1 MTSTDWQ
8 TVAEPD
14 EARRGRSPR
23 TRPNWPRTL
32 RRVPSYL
39 FLAVSALLSVFPLY
53 FMVVSATNTSQ
64 DVLASSML
72 PGSNLVAN
80 FTELVGSQDVASAMW
95 YSTLNAVATTVLAL
109 IVCSIA
115 GYGFEVF
122 HSKGKDRLMKVLLL
136 AMMIPFAATMIP
148 LFQMFAEFGLVN
160 TTTAVILP
168 AIATPFLVLLFR
180 QASRSFPH
188 EILEAARIDGLSE
201 VSIFARIYLPT
212 MRSTYAAA
220 AVITFMTAW
229 NNFLWPKVILV
240 SNQYQT
246 MPMLISNLRAGYV
259 TNYGVLM
266 LAVLLASLP
275 TMVLFL
281 ILQRS
286 FAEGI
291 TGAIK

>member
-1 MTSTDWQ
+1 MTDKL
-8 TVAEPD
+8 
-14 EARRGRSPR
+14 RGLPG
-23 TRPNWPRTL
+23 
-32 RRVPSYL
+32 YL
-39 FLAVSALLSVFPLY
+39 FLSVFALFSLFPLY

-64 DVLASSML
+64 DVLSSRL
-72 PGSNLVAN
+72 TPGTHLLANLRDLMG
-80 FTELVGSQDVASAMW
+80 TQDVASAMW
-95 YSTLNAVATTVLAL
+95 YSAVNAVLTTVFAL
-109 IVCSIA
+109 VICSIA

-122 HSKGKDRLMKVLLL
+122 HSKGKDRLMTVLLL

-148 LFQMFAEFGLVN
+148 LFQLFARAGMVN
-160 TTTAVILP
+160 STWAVILP
-168 AIATPFLVLLFR
+168 AISTPFLILFFR

-188 EILEAARIDGLSE
+188 EILEAARIDGLGE
-201 VSIFARIYLPT
+201 ISIFARIYVPT

-240 SNQYQT
+240 DNAYQT
-246 MPMLISNLRAGYV
+246 MPMLISNLSAGYV

-266 LAVLLASLP
+266 FAVLLASLP
-275 TMVLFL
+275 AMVVFL
-281 ILQRS
+281 VLQRS

>member
-1 MTSTDWQ
+1 MTKTQ
-8 TVAEPD
+8 
-14 EARRGRSPR
+14 
-23 TRPNWPRTL
+23 L
-32 RRVPSYL
+32 RKVPAYL
-39 FLAVSALLSVFPLY
+39 FLAVSAIVSIFPLY

-64 DVLASSML
+64 DVLNSRML
-72 PGSNLVAN
+72 PGTALFDNFSSLVAQ
-80 FTELVGSQDVASAMW
+80 QDVASAMW
-95 YSTLNAVATTVLAL
+95 YSTVNAVGTTVLAL
-109 IVCSIA
+109 FVCSIA

-122 HSKGKDRLMKVLLL
+122 HSKGKDLLMGVLLL

-148 LFQMFAEFGLVN
+148 LFRMFADFGMINSVG
-160 TTTAVILP
+160 AVILP

-188 EILEAARIDGLSE
+188 EIIEAARIDGLRE
-201 VSIFARIYLPT
+201 LSIFFRIFIPT
-212 MRSTYAAA
+212 MKSTLAAA

-240 SNQYQT
+240 NNNFQT

-259 TNYGVLM
+259 TDYGVLM

-275 TMVLFL
+275 TMVIFL
-281 ILQRS
+281 VLQRA

>member
-1 MTSTDWQ
+1 MTKTQ
-8 TVAEPD
+8 
-14 EARRGRSPR
+14 ARKLPGYS
-23 TRPNWPRTL
+23 
-32 RRVPSYL
+32 
-39 FLAVSALLSVFPLY
+39 FLSLTALASVFPLY
-53 FMVVSATNTSQ
+53 FMVVSATNTSR
-64 DVLASSML
+64 DVLNSRLL
-72 PGSNLVAN
+72 PGTALFENFSKLVAQ
-80 FTELVGSQDVASAMW
+80 QDVASAMW
-95 YSTLNAVATTVLAL
+95 YSSLNAVGTTVLAL

-122 HSKGKDRLMKVLLL
+122 HSRGKDRLMAFLLL

-148 LFQMFAEFGLVN
+148 LFQMFADFGLVN
-160 TTTAVILP
+160 SSVAVILP
-168 AIATPFLVLLFR
+168 AVATPFLVLLFR
-180 QASRSFPH
+180 QSARSFPH
-188 EILEAARIDGLSE
+188 EIVEAARLDGLSE
-201 VSIFARIYLPT
+201 LSIFFRIFLPT
-212 MRSTYAAA
+212 MRSTLAAA

-240 SNQYQT
+240 NNSYQT

-259 TNYGVLM
+259 TDYGVLM

-281 ILQRS
+281 VLQRA

>member
-1 MTSTDWQ
+1 MRKL
-8 TVAEPD
+8 P
-14 EARRGRSPR
+14 G
-23 TRPNWPRTL
+23 
-32 RRVPSYL
+32 YI
-39 FLAVSALLSVFPLY
+39 FLAIAALLSVFPLY

-64 DVLASSML
+64 DVLSSRML
-72 PGSNLVAN
+72 PGGNLLAN
-80 FTELVGSQDVASAMW
+80 LTTLLGSQDVGSAMW
-95 YSTLNAVATTVLAL
+95 YSGVTAVGTTVLAL
-109 IVCSIA
+109 GICSIA

-122 HSKGKDRLMKVLLL
+122 HSRGKDRVMSVLLL

-148 LFQMFAEFGLVN
+148 LFQMFAQFGMVN
-160 TTTAVILP
+160 SMYAVILP
-168 AIATPFLVLLFR
+168 AVSTPFLILLFR

-201 VSIFARIYLPT
+201 VGIFARIYLPT
-212 MRSTYAAA
+212 MRSTFAAA

-240 SNQYQT
+240 NNEYQT

-259 TNYGVLM
+259 TDYGVLM

-275 TMVLFL
+275 AMAIFL
-281 ILQRS
+281 ALQRS

>member
-1 MTSTDWQ
+1 VT
-8 TVAEPD
+8 
-14 EARRGRSPR
+14 RR
-23 TRPNWPRTL
+23 L
-32 RRVPSYL
+32 RRVPGYL
-39 FLAVSALLSVFPLY
+39 FLSVAALASVFPLY

-64 DVLASSML
+64 DVLASRLL
-72 PGSNLVAN
+72 PGANLVAN
-80 FTELVGSQDVASAMW
+80 FTALVASQDVASAMW
-95 YSTLNAVATTVLAL
+95 YSTVNAVATTVLAL
-109 IVCSIA
+109 VVCSIA

-122 HSKGKDRLMKVLLL
+122 HSRGKDNLMGVLLL

-148 LFQMFAEFGLVN
+148 LFQMFATFKLVN
-160 TTTAVILP
+160 STFAVILP

-180 QASRSFPH
+180 QASRGFPH
-188 EILEAARIDGLSE
+188 EIIEAARIDGLSE
-201 VSIFARIYLPT
+201 LSIFGRIFLPT

-220 AVITFMTAW
+220 AVITFMAAW

-240 SNQYQT
+240 NNAYQT
-246 MPMLISNLRAGYV
+246 MPMLISNIRAGYV
-259 TNYGVLM
+259 TDYGVLM

-275 TMVLFL
+275 AMLVFL

>member
-1 MTSTDWQ
+1 MTESSTA
-8 TVAEPD
+8 VAGT
-14 EARRGRSPR
+14 R
-23 TRPNWPRTL
+23 RPNWRRSV
-32 RRVPSYL
+32 RRVPGYA
-39 FLAVSALLSVFPLY
+39 FLTVAAVLSVGPLY
-53 FMVVSATNTSQ
+53 FMLVSATNTSQ
-64 DVLASSML
+64 DVLASRML
-72 PGSNLVAN
+72 PGSNLWENFVAL
-80 FTELVGSQDVASAMW
+80 TSSQDVASAMW
-95 YSTLNAVATTVLAL
+95 YSTVNAVATTVLAL
-109 IVCSIA
+109 ALCSLA

-122 HSKGKDRLMKVLLL
+122 HSRGKDRLMSILLL

-148 LFQMFAEFGLVN
+148 LFQMFAKVGLVN
-160 TTTAVILP
+160 STVAVILP
-168 AIATPFLVLLFR
+168 AIATPFLVLMFR
-180 QASRSFPH
+180 QSARSFPH

-201 VSIFARIYLPT
+201 VNIFFRIFLPT

-240 SNQYQT
+240 NNAYQT

-259 TNYGVLM
+259 TDYGVLM

-275 TMVLFL
+275 TMVIFL
-281 ILQRS
+281 ILQRT

>member
-1 MTSTDWQ
+1 MT
-8 TVAEPD
+8 
-14 EARRGRSPR
+14 R
-23 TRPNWPRTL
+23 TQL
-32 RRVPSYL
+32 RRVPSYA

-64 DVLASSML
+64 DVLGSRML
-72 PGSNLVAN
+72 PGGNLLAN
-80 FTELVGSQDVASAMW
+80 FTALVGTQDVASAMW
-95 YSTLNAVATTVLAL
+95 FSTIQAVGTTVLAL
-109 IVCSIA
+109 LVSSIA

-122 HSKGKDRLMKVLLL
+122 HSRGKDRLMNVLLL

-148 LFQMFAEFGLVN
+148 LFQMFANFGMIN
-160 TTTAVILP
+160 SSFAVILP
-168 AIATPFLVLLFR
+168 AIATPFLVMMFR
-180 QASRSFPH
+180 QSSRSFPH
-188 EILEAARIDGLSE
+188 EIIEAARIDGLGE
-201 VSIFARIYLPT
+201 LRIFLRIFLPT

-220 AVITFMTAW
+220 AVITFMAAW
-229 NNFLWPKVILV
+229 NNFLWPKVIIV
-240 SNQYQT
+240 NNVYQT

-259 TNYGVLM
+259 TDYGVLM

-275 TMVLFL
+275 TMVIFL